1 MKLED
6 KLVFVNVN
14 TEYIKA
20 LHEADSEVQYSKIGY
35 DEKPFLGILVAQSET
50 KYVIPLTSAKKKH
63 LKWKDR
69 YADGRFL
76 ITGRERRKT
85 LPNNAIYKEIGE
97 DEFVQR
103 IYAAT
108 DVKKMIPVKEG
119 LYEIVDLN
127 YKENDNADVRNY
139 KILQNKEY
147 RACVKIMGHVAR
159 KASSIYEK
167 QQRTGKP
174 QKYACSFAKLEKA
187 MVEWHNSESSI
198 SEALTVTNPL

>member
-147 RACVKIMGHVAR
+147 QACVKLSATIIERANTVF
-159 KASSIYEK
+159 EK
-167 QQRTGKP
+167 QSKTGIPQRF
-174 QKYACSFAKLEKA
+174 ACNFAILEE
-187 MVEWHNSESSI
+187 VCNRY
-198 SEALTVTNPL
+198 